1 VSSSFDL
8 GDVDRLTVGTVGPP
22 GQRIFYLQA
31 GAGAQVVSLRLEKTQ
46 VAALVAYLAALL
58 SDLPAPGDLPADM
71 DLVEPV
77 VAEWVVGA
85 LGVTY
90 DETTDRILVLAEEM
104 VEEGDEGGAS
114 ARVLATREQ
123 VAALAAHGAEV
134 VASGRPPCQLCGKPI
149 DPEGHVCVRL
159 NGHRSQS
166 R

>member
-134 VASGRPPCQLCGKPI
+134 VASGRPPCQLCGQPL

>member
-1 VSSSFDL
+1 MSSSFDL

-134 VASGRPPCQLCGKPI
+134 VASGRPPCQLCGQPL